1 MEKRILG
8 RTGYEVTRV
17 ALGTYR
23 FTSEFGVP
31 RADALALLERAV
43 SLGINYMDTAPS
55 YGCGESEELIG
66 RVLARHPDSRIFV
79 SSKIGQLQRSIVPY
93 LGAEAYR
100 SEDCIRRVV
109 DHTLWLLRRDRLDM
123 LFIHEPEEE
132 TWGWDDNLE
141 APVLRVLEKLREEG
155 VIGAV
160 GLGSNRAPF
169 PARLAETGRFD
180 VVEIANGYTLL
191 QQPIA
196 ERLLPA
202 ARAHD
207 IGIVAGG
214 PFCNGMLSAVQR
226 DRLEELKKNPGV
238 PGSLLDSRALE
249 LIGRFYRFSEEA
261 GIPMNELGLR
271 YILSNPAIHTV
282 IPGAQ
287 SPGEVE
293 ANYRAGLKGPLPA
306 DLLGVIRK
314 IQESVG

>member
-8 RTGYEVTRV
+8 RTGYEVTRI

-43 SLGINYMDTAPS
+43 DLGINYMDTAPS

-66 RVLARHPDSRIFV
+66 RVLARRPDRRVFI
-79 SSKIGQLQRSIVPY
+79 SSKVGQLRRSIVPY

-132 TWGWDDNLE
+132 AWGWDDNLE
-141 APVLRVLEKLREEG
+141 APVLRVLEELREEG
-155 VIGAV
+155 VVGAI

-169 PARLAETGRFD
+169 PALLAGTGRFD

-207 IGIVAGG
+207 IGIVAGAA
-214 PFCNGMLSAVQR
+214 LSATACCPR
-226 DRLEELKKNPGV
+226 CSASASK
-238 PGSLLDSRALE
+238 S
-249 LIGRFYRFSEEA
+249 
-261 GIPMNELGLR
+261 
-271 YILSNPAIHTV
+271 
-282 IPGAQ
+282 
-287 SPGEVE
+287 
-293 ANYRAGLKGPLPA
+293 
-306 DLLGVIRK
+306 
-314 IQESVG
+314 